1 MGDLT
6 LTLWPKRT
14 FRVCVTK
21 KYIQLWTRLNQRL
34 RQCLQEDN
42 PVGTVCLC
50 IRPTLGKLF
59 PHVDKMV
66 ASSARPDIF
75 SKPLTGS
82 GLLVPSASKTVLR
95 AKSPWCVV
103 NPTDPEHSGEMGE
116 K

>member
-14 FRVCVTK
+14 FCVCVTK
-21 KYIQLWTRLNQRL
+21 KYIQLWTSLNQRL
-34 RQCLQEDN
+34 RQCLQEDD

-50 IRPTLGKLF
+50 IRPTLGKPF

-66 ASSARPDIF
+66 ARPDIF
-75 SKPLTGS
+75 SEPLTGS
-82 GLLVPSASKTVLR
+82 GFLVPSVSKTVLR
-95 AKSPWCVV
+95 TKSPWCVV
-103 NPTDPEHSGEMGE
+103 NPTDAKHSGEMGE